1 MTIFGRFMGWIGAWG
16 ATGQSQGLQD
26 NRPASRAY
34 RSNKAI
40 DIDQALQVSSVW
52 ACIEL
57 LCDTI
62 ASLPLFVYEKEGDE
76 RKLSRDSALWR
87 LLYESPNSRHTALE
101 FWTVMIMN
109 FLFRGNAYARLARD
123 DKGEVISMWPLAAD
137 QVRVAV
143 TESGMIRYEYT
154 LDGKVFIYDEASI
167 LHLRDKGNG
176 IVGASRLDYMASSV
190 TLSIYAQD
198 TTIKAYANDNK
209 RPGVFMIDKTLS
221 PEQRQLIRENFS
233 GLTEAGEDDLIVLEA
248 GAKFEPLSL
257 SPAEVQL
264 LETRRFSVE
273 DIGRWFG
280 VPSILINDLG
290 NKVPYG
296 NNNDLAEFFYRFKLR
311 PMLVNFEQALRKRV
325 FTAAQRVKY
334 SAEFNLDALLRSN
347 LKDRMEIYSK
357 AVQNGLKTR
366 NECRQLEND
375 PPMDGGNTLT
385 AQVNLAP
392 LDMLGQVQGGATAP
406 TNDISQ

>member
-62 ASLPLFVYEKEGDE
+62 ASLPLFVYEKQGDE

-143 TESGMIRYEYT
+143 TENGMIRYEYT
-154 LDGKVFIYDEASI
+154 LDGKIFIYDESSI

-198 TTIKAYANDNK
+198 TTIKAFANDNK

-221 PEQRQLIRENFS
+221 PEQRKLIRDNFS

-325 FTAAQRVKY
+325 FTAEQRVKY

-375 PPMDGGNTLT
+375 PPMDGGDTLT